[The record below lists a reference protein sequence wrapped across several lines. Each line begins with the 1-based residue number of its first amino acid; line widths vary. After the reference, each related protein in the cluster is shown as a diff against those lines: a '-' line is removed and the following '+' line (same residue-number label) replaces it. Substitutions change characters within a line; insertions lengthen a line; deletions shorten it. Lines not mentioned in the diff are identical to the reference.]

1 MTRGSLIGIYGNLLA
16 LNSRLFIERFKV
28 DIPLMLMGL
37 FYIFVG
43 ESGIEMTVGKGVL
56 LLTGFIFAAVME
68 SQIIRRNTA
77 SLSFYLKL
85 PIGRKMTL
93 ALLYA
98 AAIVPGLFVFSALF
112 LVCCA
117 ILLSGADQ
125 AGAASIVRQRY
136 CQVLFAML
144 FIKSLTIN
152 IMIAMSIHPALV
164 AGYLGLLA
172 FLLFIL
178 SVLREL
184 IAPIYAMGD
193 FSFVFL
199 FLVLTYLV
207 SFIAVKRIGLR

>member
-1 MTRGSLIGIYGNLLA
+1 MTPGSPIGIYGNLLA
-16 LNSRLFIERFKV
+16 LNARLFIERFKV
-28 DIPLMLMGL
+28 DVPLMLMGL

-43 ESGIEMTVGKGVL
+43 QSRIDLTVGKGVL

-68 SQIIRRNTA
+68 SQIIRQNTA

-85 PIGRKMTL
+85 PIDRKMTL

-98 AAIVPGLFVFSALF
+98 VAILPGLLIFSALF
-112 LVCCA
+112 LICCA
-117 ILLSGADQ
+117 MLPGADQ
-125 AGAASIVRQRY
+125 TWTASIVQQRY
-136 CQVLFAML
+136 FQVLFAML

-152 IMIAMSIHPALV
+152 IMIAMSIHLALV
-164 AGYLGLLA
+164 AGYIGLLG
-172 FLLFIL
+172 FLLFVL
-178 SVLREL
+178 SVLREI
-184 IAPIYAMGD
+184 IAPVWAMGS